1 MRRFYSSLT
10 LNVEPMSVYCWA
22 ITPTLGL
29 ACSDKHWDICVL
41 ATVVLNA
48 VYDLYIFQPHRI
60 VWYGMVWYGMVWYGI
75 VSYRIVSYHSPVS
88 MRTDMLTHCCFSVG
102 PAS

>member
-1 MRRFYSSLT
+1 
-10 LNVEPMSVYCWA
+10 MSVYCWA

-29 ACSDKHWDICVL
+29 ACSDNHWDICVP

-60 VWYGMVWYGMVWYGI
+60 VSYRI
-75 VSYRIVSYHSPVS
+75 VSYRIVSYRIVS
-88 MRTDMLTHCCFSVG
+88 YRIVSYRIV
-102 PAS
+102 SYRIVSYRIVS